1 MTTKRGN
8 DTGKLDLK
16 YNAEFGWEIPTKQPS
31 MVGVTRYLEMNN
43 ELMYNDNP
51 TGGFFQVYTA
61 DQTKNWVNYNQTAP
75 NNYPITDWKKLMLKD
90 SAPIPTISRLGCWEP
105 DSMSQTMMTGH
116 RM

>member
-1 MTTKRGN
+1 
-8 DTGKLDLK
+8 
-16 YNAEFGWEIPTKQPS
+16 

-75 NNYPITDWKKLMLKD
+75 NNYPITDWKKLMLTNKD
-90 SAPIPTISRLGCWEP
+90 QNTYTTKCSAQ
-105 DSMSQTMMTGH
+105 MY
-116 RM
+116 